1 MVGGE
6 GTKKEIRHRK
16 EQEQRE
22 SDYRATLKR
31 VIQLEIELALC
42 EPEERLR
49 VFRELFSE
57 KTKAARLREQL
68 ERN

>member
-1 MVGGE
+1 MAGGE
-6 GTKKEIRHRK
+6 GTEKEIRHRK

-22 SDYRATLKR
+22 SNYRTTLKR
-31 VIQLEIELALC
+31 IIKLEIEFALC
-42 EPEERLR
+42 EPEERLE
-49 VFRELFSE
+49 VFRELFRE